1 MRTVNFNYIRQAY
14 GLLRNNG
21 RFLSN
26 RRLRRLAYLDV
37 HQNNYK
43 LYLLY
48 MDYKKVMNS
57 DAANNQTIAIVIIGS
72 LCGICKWLPI
82 RSCRV
87 CLPSGKLISVSV
99 CPLPK

>member
-1 MRTVNFNYIRQAY
+1 MRIVNFNYIKQAY
-14 GLLRNNG
+14 GLLRDNG
-21 RFLSN
+21 KYLSN

-57 DAANNQTIAIVIIGS
+57 DAANNQTIAIVIVVGLMIAAAIF
-72 LCGICKWLPI
+72 LAT
-82 RSCRV
+82 
-87 CLPSGKLISVSV
+87 
-99 CPLPK
+99 